1 MVQAVA
7 EDFRDR
13 TAVGSYFAVHSS
25 CMWSDARQE
34 SLPRFVKPALPA
46 IASTD
51 ELGPDCEELRPIAA
65 AAEGGLNLVF
75 CRLVHSSPASS
86 HKATARRTD
95 RWVSDGWGGGRSGEG
110 PGLGVMAYHPLRA

>member
-1 MVQAVA
+1 MPIEMAMQQAVA
-7 EDFRDR
+7 EDFRAR
-13 TAVGSYFAVHSS
+13 TAVGSYFAVPSS

-65 AAEGGLNLVF
+65 AAEGG
-75 CRLVHSSPASS
+75 
-86 HKATARRTD
+86 
-95 RWVSDGWGGGRSGEG
+95 
-110 PGLGVMAYHPLRA
+110 